1 MFLGLLLL
9 HVAGFTLLTFLS
21 SWESENTI
29 VPNQQIQ
36 IKGDSLIHKYQI
48 SLPYSNSFE
57 RYFANGQTAV
67 FEGKFYQS
75 QKVEYRNDTLLTYY
89 IQANYT
95 RENVLAIARNFSDSL
110 MLDFSKEKN
119 RSSQKNME
127 FFKKISKDYFTGKI
141 ILNSWFWNDYQLQKY
156 FKVASF
162 YKNPESEVRK
172 LPPILKVS

>member
-1 MFLGLLLL
+1 LFLGLLLL

-29 VPNQQIQ
+29 VPNQLIQ

-57 RYFANGQTAV
+57 RYFDNGQTAV

-119 RSSQKNME
+119 HSSQKNME

-141 ILNSWFWNDYQLQKY
+141 ILNCWFWNDYQLQKY
-156 FKVASF
+156 FNVASF
-162 YKNPESEVRK
+162 YKNPEPEVRK